1 MSATPSPD
9 ALIERALDI
18 GARQLEAAQGQDWET
33 VASLRQELESVLS
46 DPALTSATPE
56 QTRRLHAAL
65 NQLVERNQAVL
76 LLAATARRTV
86 ADDLGTLRA
95 GQKATRA
102 YTESSG

>member
-1 MSATPSPD
+1 MGATLSPN

-18 GARQLEAAQGQDWET
+18 GERQLAAAREQDWQT
-33 VASLRQELESVLS
+33 VAALRQELEAVLS
-46 DPALTSATPE
+46 DPTLTSATPE
-56 QTRRLHAAL
+56 QTRRLQTAL

-76 LLAATARRTV
+76 LLAATARQTV
-86 ADDLGTLRA
+86 AGDLGALRA